1 MAQHNRYISPFSTR
15 YASDE
20 MQYIFSDDNK
30 FKHMA
35 AGCGSHWLRRKKRRA
50 LPSPMSRSP
59 SWRPTRTISTM
70 RMPSPAKS
78 SSAMML

>member
-30 FKHMA
+30 A
-35 AGCGSHWLRRKKRRA
+35 QAVD
-50 LPSPMSRSP
+50 
-59 SWRPTRTISTM
+59 RTG
-70 RMPSPAKS
+70 
-78 SSAMML
+78 